1 MKLPR
6 NQAIAT
12 LSTTHTTRNS
22 HKPVARR
29 GNIIHAPANSTDAN
43 AACHCND

>member
-1 MKLPR
+1 MKSPR

-12 LSTTHTTRNS
+12 LSTTCTARNS

-29 GNIIHAPANSTDAN
+29 GNIIHTPANSTDADT
-43 AACHCND
+43 ACHCND